1 MNVASQENAM
11 ATVVKLRPTVD
22 AATAAL
28 ETAAQHRVRLGSRGL
43 SALFTVLL
51 GASVVILVTALAAML
66 FYKGELVRI
75 GPDNCYIGEGP
86 PNSVAFGSLPLP
98 HRLVY
103 CLVGIVRATPI
114 IMLFWSLRTLF
125 GLYAKGQVFSR
136 SAAESFSRIGGWLC
150 AYALSPFVCH
160 LALSATGYEI
170 DRNWAHMA
178 SVQAFVLGLLVLVIG
193 QVMRV
198 GREIEE
204 DREAFV

>member
-1 MNVASQENAM
+1 MTAA
-11 ATVVKLRPTVD
+11 VVKLRPPII
-22 AATAAL
+22 APP
-28 ETAAQHRVRLGSRGL
+28 ETRAQRRVRLGSRGL
-43 SALFTVLL
+43 EILFTALL
-51 GASVVILVTALAAML
+51 ALSAAILLAALVTML
-66 FYKGELVRI
+66 FYKGEWVRI

-86 PNSVAFGSLPLP
+86 ANSVAFGSLPLV

-114 IMLFWSLRTLF
+114 IGLFWSLRGLF
-125 GLYAKGQVFSR
+125 GLYAKGQVFTPENGR
-136 SAAESFSRIGGWLC
+136 SFSRTGAWLC
-150 AYALSPFVCH
+150 AYTLSPFVCH

-170 DRNWAHMA
+170 DKNWAHMA

-193 QVMRV
+193 QVMQV

>member
-1 MNVASQENAM
+1 MS
-11 ATVVKLRPTVD
+11 TVVKLKPRAETV
-22 AATAAL
+22 AAT
-28 ETAAQHRVRLGSRGL
+28 ETAAHRRVRLGSRALAWLFTGLLTL
-43 SALFTVLL
+43 SA
-51 GASVVILVTALAAML
+51 AILVAALAAML

-75 GPDNCYIGEGP
+75 GPDNCYIGDGP

-98 HRLVY
+98 HRLIY

-114 IMLFWSLRTLF
+114 IMLFWSLRSLF
-125 GLYAKGQVFSR
+125 GLYARGRVFSPENGR
-136 SAAESFSRIGGWLC
+136 GFSRIGGWLC

-160 LALSATGYEI
+160 LFLSATGYEI

-178 SVQAFVLGLLVLVIG
+178 SVQALVLGLLVLVIG

-198 GREIEE
+198 GHEIEE

>member
-1 MNVASQENAM
+1 MS
-11 ATVVKLRPTVD
+11 TVVKLNPRAETLAAAETV
-22 AATAAL
+22 
-28 ETAAQHRVRLGSRGL
+28 AQRRVRLGSLGL
-43 SALFTVLL
+43 VWLFTGLL
-51 GASVVILVTALAAML
+51 TLATTILVAALLTML

-98 HRLVY
+98 HRLIY

-114 IMLFWSLRTLF
+114 IMLFWSVRALF
-125 GLYAKGQVFSR
+125 GLYAEGRVFSPANGR
-136 SAAESFSRIGGWLC
+136 SFSRIGGWLC
-150 AYALSPFVCH
+150 AYALSPFLCH

-170 DRNWAHMA
+170 DKNWAHMA

-193 QVMRV
+193 QVMQV

>member
-1 MNVASQENAM
+1 MP
-11 ATVVKLRPTVD
+11 TVVKLRPV
-22 AATAAL
+22 AATQQAV
-28 ETAAQHRVRLGSRGL
+28 ETAAQRRVRLGSRGL
-43 SALFTVLL
+43 RLLFTLL
-51 GASVVILVTALAAML
+51 LALSVAILVAALATML

-86 PNSVAFGSLPLP
+86 PNSVAFGSLPLV

-103 CLVGIVRATPI
+103 CVVAIVRATPI

-125 GLYAKGQVFSR
+125 GLYARGQVFSP
-136 SAAESFSRIGGWLC
+136 AAGRGFSWIGGWLC

-170 DRNWAHMA
+170 DKNWAHMA
-178 SVQAFVLGLLVLVIG
+178 SLQAFVLGLLVLVVG

>member
-1 MNVASQENAM
+1 MNA
-11 ATVVKLRPTVD
+11 VVKLKPRAETIAAPETV
-22 AATAAL
+22 
-28 ETAAQHRVRLGSRGL
+28 AQRRVRLGSRAL
-43 SALFTVLL
+43 AWLFTGLL
-51 GASVVILVTALAAML
+51 ALSTAILIGALVTML

-98 HRLVY
+98 HRLIY

-114 IMLFWSLRTLF
+114 IMLFWSVRALF
-125 GLYAKGQVFSR
+125 RLYARGEVFSPENGR
-136 SAAESFSRIGGWLC
+136 SFSRIGGWLC
-150 AYALSPFVCH
+150 AYALAPFICH
-160 LALSATGYEI
+160 LFLGATGYEI

-178 SVQAFVLGLLVLVIG
+178 SLQAFVLGLLVLVIG
-193 QVMRV
+193 QVMQV

>member
-1 MNVASQENAM
+1 MS
-11 ATVVKLRPTVD
+11 TVVELKPRAETA
-22 AATAAL
+22 AAT
-28 ETAAQHRVRLGSRGL
+28 ETAAQRRVRQGSRALAWLFTGLLAL
-43 SALFTVLL
+43 SA
-51 GASVVILVTALAAML
+51 AILAAALAAML

-103 CLVGIVRATPI
+103 CLVAIVRATPI
-114 IMLFWSLRTLF
+114 IMLFWSLRGLF
-125 GLYAKGQVFSR
+125 RLYAEGRVFSPENGR
-136 SAAESFSRIGGWLC
+136 SFSRIGGWLC

-160 LALSATGYEI
+160 LFLSATGYEI

-178 SVQAFVLGLLVLVIG
+178 SVQAFVLGLLVFVIG
-193 QVMRV
+193 QVTQV

>member
-1 MNVASQENAM
+1 MSI
-11 ATVVKLRPTVD
+11 VVKLKPRAETV
-22 AATAAL
+22 AAA
-28 ETAAQHRVRLGSRGL
+28 ETAAQRRVRLGSRALAWLFTGLLVL
-43 SALFTVLL
+43 SA
-51 GASVVILVTALAAML
+51 GILVTALAAML

-98 HRLVY
+98 HRLIY

-114 IMLFWSLRTLF
+114 IMLFWSLRSLF
-125 GLYAKGQVFSR
+125 GLYARGRVFSPDNGR
-136 SAAESFSRIGGWLC
+136 SFSRIGGWLC

-160 LALSATGYEI
+160 LFLSATGYEI

-178 SVQAFVLGLLVLVIG
+178 SVQAFVLGLLVFVIG

-198 GREIEE
+198 GHEIEE
-204 DREAFV
+204 DREAFI

>member
-1 MNVASQENAM
+1 MS
-11 ATVVKLRPTVD
+11 TVVKLKPR
-22 AATAAL
+22 A
-28 ETAAQHRVRLGSRGL
+28 ETLLAIETPAQRRVRLGSRAL
-43 SALFTVLL
+43 AWLFTGLL
-51 GASVVILVTALAAML
+51 ALSSAILITALITMI

-86 PNSVAFGSLPLP
+86 ANSVAFGSLPLH
-98 HRLVY
+98 HRLIY
-103 CLVGIVRATPI
+103 CLVGVVRAMPI
-114 IMLFWSLRTLF
+114 IMLFWSLRSLF
-125 GLYAKGQVFSR
+125 SLYAEGQVFSR
-136 SAAESFSRIGGWLC
+136 QNGRAFSRIGGWLC

-170 DRNWAHMA
+170 DKNWAHVA

-193 QVMRV
+193 QVMQV